1 MTYNGSA
8 IQLTEL
14 DTDLLHMQFNLQ
26 EESVNKFNALA
37 SKEFSE
43 VLDLLEQTPPKG
55 LLISSAKESFIVGA
69 DVMEFGAVFAH
80 GRAGIA
86 QHVAINA
93 RAFNRLED
101 LPCPTV
107 VAINGY
113 AFGGGFELCLACDF
127 RLMSSTARV
136 GLPEVKLGILPGWGG
151 TVRLPR
157 LAGLDT
163 ALEWMAT
170 GNEQNAQAALKAG
183 VVDGVVAPEDLV
195 ASAGQ
200 ILRRAVSGTLEYQS
214 RRVQKQAPLKHNATE
229 SLMAFETAKMLVLAK
244 AGKNYPAPVAIVET
258 VQKAARHS
266 RDNAQKIELESFVNL
281 TQTSAAK
288 ALVGLFV
295 NDQMLSKK
303 ARRWEKANTAPV
315 KSAAVLGAGIMG
327 GGIAYQSA
335 SRKIP
340 IRMKDIA
347 QAGLDA
353 GMAEASKLLTRQLE
367 RGKITAPEML
377 QVLHGISPVLTYDGF
392 DETDIVIEAVVER
405 LDVKQKVLGEVEAL
419 IRQDAV
425 LCSNTST
432 ISIDR
437 LAEKLKRP
445 ENFCGMH
452 FFNPVHKMPLVEV
465 IRGSKTSDATVA
477 RTVSYATSL
486 GKKAVVVKN
495 CPGFFVN
502 RVLFPYFAGFSM
514 LLRDGADYRQVDRV
528 MERFGWPMG
537 PAWLLDVVGMD
548 VAVHADRVMSE
559 GFPDRMRR
567 DYKSAMEA
575 LYEAD
580 RLGQKNSQ
588 GFYDHQTDRKGRPE
602 KVSSEAALQLV
613 KSVQA
618 KNEDFSDEDI
628 VARTMIPMAIEVVRC
643 LEEGIIDSPGDAD
656 IALIYGLGFPPFR
669 GGVFRWIDDMGIA
682 AFAATAR
689 NYEHL
694 GPLYTMTESLR
705 AQALSGESFTR
716 QQGSVR

>member
-1 MTYNGSA
+1 MSYNGSA
-8 IQLTEL
+8 IQLMEL
-14 DTDLLHMQFNLQ
+14 DSDLLHLQFNLQ
-26 EESVNKFNALA
+26 GDSVNKFNALA
-37 SKEFSE
+37 TKEFSE
-43 VLDLLEQTPPKG
+43 VLSLLEQAPPKG
-55 LLISSAKESFIVGA
+55 LLVSSGKDSFIVGA
-69 DVMEFGAVFAH
+69 DVMEFGSVFAH

-86 QHVAINA
+86 QHVSVNA

-170 GNEQNAQAALKAG
+170 GNEQNATAALKAG
-183 VVDGVVAPEDLV
+183 VVDGVVAPEELIT
-195 ASAGQ
+195 SAEQ
-200 ILRRAVSGTLEYQS
+200 LLRRAVNGTLDYQS
-214 RRVQKQAPLKHNATE
+214 RRTQKQSALKHNSTE
-229 SLMAFETAKMLVLAK
+229 SLMAFETAKMMVVAK

-266 RDNAQKIELESFVNL
+266 RENAQKIELESFVNL

-295 NDQMLSKK
+295 NDQILSKK
-303 ARRWEKANTAPV
+303 AKRWEKANTAPV

-335 SRKIP
+335 SRQIP
-340 IRMKDIA
+340 IRMKDVA
-347 QAGLDA
+347 QKGLDA
-353 GMAEASKLLTRQLE
+353 GMAEAAKLLTRQLE
-367 RGKITAPEML
+367 RGKVSVAEML
-377 QVLHGISPVLTYDGF
+377 QILRGISPVLAYDGF

-405 LDVKQKVLGEVEAL
+405 VDIKQTVLQEVEA
-419 IRQDAV
+419 RMRSDAV
-425 LCSNTST
+425 LCTNTST

-437 LAEKLKRP
+437 LAENLSRP

-465 IRGSKTSDATVA
+465 IRGSKTSDGTIA
-477 RTVSYATSL
+477 RTVSYATAL

-514 LLRDGADYRQVDRV
+514 LLRDGADYRKIDRV

-559 GFPDRMRR
+559 GFPDRMRK
-567 DYKSAMEA
+567 DYKTVMEA
-575 LYEAD
+575 FYEAD
-580 RLGQKNSQ
+580 RLGQKNGQ
-588 GFYDHQTDRKGRPE
+588 GFYDYQKDRKGRPE
-602 KVSSEAALQLV
+602 KVESEAAEQLIKGAQL
-613 KSVQA
+613 KS
-618 KNEDFSDEDI
+618 EEFSDEDI
-628 VARTMIPMAIEVVRC
+628 IARTMIPMAIEVVRC
-643 LEEGIIDSPGDAD
+643 LEEGIIESPGDAD
-656 IALIYGLGFPPFR
+656 MALIYGLGFPPFR

-682 AFAATAR
+682 AFAAIAR

-694 GPLYTMTESLR
+694 GPLYTMTENLR
-705 AQALSGESFTR
+705 KMALKGESFDSP
-716 QQGSVR
+716 QGAS